1 MENKA
6 LPFAIEKLGA
16 VFAARDWAYLDVPSG
31 SPKEKTYAWPGGENE
46 EIMICVHKGPR
57 IQELFHRQDF
67 FFFNFAYKG
76 DYGAISYRYDNH
88 ITVREGE
95 CYIGQPHAGYALYAD
110 GEDEIIIVGVL
121 IRKDTFF
128 RAFLPTLSA
137 DEKLFRFF
145 LDPQTNEYSEEFIHL
160 RFDDG
165 LCVRT
170 LLEMMV
176 VEYAQPQSDTQAIL
190 RPLVLTLFMLV
201 ARQYKKSAPQPKDE
215 SLSAKVIRYM
225 NEHPD
230 ATSLKGI
237 AAQFSYHPNYISSV
251 LHKQTGKTFSELLLQ
266 LRMERAEILLKA
278 TDLSVEEI
286 AVMLGYNDAS
296 NFYKAFKDYFGT
308 SPRKF
313 FE

>member
-16 VFAARDWAYLDVPSG
+16 AFAARDWAYLDVPSG

-128 RAFLPTLSA
+128 RAFLPGRACLCRLLSCPA
-137 DEKLFRFF
+137 PKSTRTGLSNIKFILSLRFKF
-145 LDPQTNEYSEEFIHL
+145 SSILYFTFGANTIINLNEYS
-160 RFDDG
+160 G
-165 LCVRT
+165 
-170 LLEMMV
+170 
-176 VEYAQPQSDTQAIL
+176 
-190 RPLVLTLFMLV
+190 
-201 ARQYKKSAPQPKDE
+201 K
-215 SLSAKVIRYM
+215 
-225 NEHPD
+225 
-230 ATSLKGI
+230 
-237 AAQFSYHPNYISSV
+237 FSY
-251 LHKQTGKTFSELLLQ
+251 L
-266 LRMERAEILLKA
+266 IL
-278 TDLSVEEI
+278 
-286 AVMLGYNDAS
+286 
-296 NFYKAFKDYFGT
+296 
-308 SPRKF
+308 
-313 FE
+313 